1 MFKIT
6 EPTVISF
13 SGGRTSAYMLWR
25 VLQENNGLPEDCLV
39 MFDNTG
45 KEELVTLDFIN
56 ECSIRW
62 NVSII
67 WLEYRNSESQF
78 EVVNYETASRN
89 GEPFEEL
96 IKKKGYLPNP
106 IARFCTVDLK
116 ILTFERYVKS
126 LGWKEFDNFIGIRAD
141 EPRRVAKIRANPS
154 DGRKGV
160 TRHMPLAID
169 NITKYDVMEFW
180 NKQDFDLKLPN
191 INGVTYH
198 GNCDLCFLKGPTQ
211 ILSLIVEKP
220 ERAIWWMNMEKS
232 ITNPNIKNGDV
243 FRMDRPNYKS
253 MLEYSQN
260 QQDMF
265 GGHGIESID
274 CFCGD

>member
-1 MFKIT
+1 
-6 EPTVISF
+6 
-13 SGGRTSAYMLWR
+13 MLWR

-39 MFDNTG
+39 MFANTG
-45 KEELVTLDFIN
+45 KEELVTLDFVN